1 MGTRTATKPTAKP
14 KTKGAQPLCGMLFA
28 RLAHLSRVHFAQA
41 LERTE
46 LKPAEFALLH
56 QLDCSGPASQ
66 LTLSRALRIH
76 PSNLV
81 GLLDAMQR
89 RGLLDRTRDPDDRRR
104 HLVELTP
111 AGARLLVTAKRAAAT
126 AEEELLAPL
135 SPGDRRQLR
144 TWLVEIAAEPGPKW
158 RC

>member
-1 MGTRTATKPTAKP
+1 MATRAPATIRSKAGK
-14 KTKGAQPLCGMLFA
+14 KQPMCGMLFA
-28 RLAHLSRVHFAQA
+28 RLAHLSRVHFAEA

-46 LKPAEFALLH
+46 LSPAEFALLH
-56 QLDCSGPASQ
+56 QLDSGGPASQ
-66 LTLSRALRIH
+66 LSLSRALRIH

-81 GLLDAMQR
+81 GLLDGMQR
-89 RGLLDRTRDPDDRRR
+89 RGLLVRTRDPDDRRR

-111 AGARLLVTAKRAAAT
+111 DGVRLLVTAKRAAAS

-135 SPGDRRQLR
+135 APRERDQLR
-144 TWLVEIAAEPGPKW
+144 AWLIEIAAEPGPEW

>member
-1 MGTRTATKPTAKP
+1 MTTRAATKKRAK
-14 KTKGAQPLCGMLFA
+14 QPLCGMLFA
-28 RLAHLSRVHFAQA
+28 RLAHLSRVRFAEA
-41 LERTE
+41 LERTK
-46 LKPAEFALLH
+46 LTPAEFALLH
-56 QLDCSGPASQ
+56 QLDSGGPTSQ

-81 GLLDAMQR
+81 GLLDGMQR
-89 RGLLDRTRDPDDRRR
+89 RGLLGRTRDPDDRRR
-104 HLVELTP
+104 HLVDLTP

-135 SPGDRRQLR
+135 APRDRDQLR
-144 TWLVEIAAEPGPKW
+144 TWLIEIAAEPGPEW

>member
-1 MGTRTATKPTAKP
+1 M
-14 KTKGAQPLCGMLFA
+14 CGMLFA
-28 RLAHLSRVHFAQA
+28 RLAHLSRVHFAEA

-46 LKPAEFALLH
+46 LSPAEFALLH
-56 QLDCSGPASQ
+56 QLDSGGPASQ

-81 GLLDAMQR
+81 GLLDGMQR
-89 RGLLDRTRDPDDRRR
+89 RGLLVRARDPDDRRR

-111 AGARLLVTAKRAAAT
+111 AGVTLLVTAKRAAAN

-135 SPGDRRQLR
+135 RLRRRDQLQ
-144 TWLVEIAAEPGPKW
+144 TWLIQIAAEPGPKW